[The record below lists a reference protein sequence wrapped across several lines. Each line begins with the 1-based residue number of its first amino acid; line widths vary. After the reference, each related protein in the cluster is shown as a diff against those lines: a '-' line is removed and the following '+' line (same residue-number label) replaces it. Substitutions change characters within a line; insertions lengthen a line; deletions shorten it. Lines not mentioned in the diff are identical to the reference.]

1 MAVCRGPFVTAFKVE
16 KQHRVPLNF
25 ASVCCCV
32 WLLFGVVVPSV
43 CCFVFSTVCCY
54 FCLLVAMCRYFSF
67 CIFQI

>member
-1 MAVCRGPFVTAFKVE
+1 MAVCRGPFVTGLQVE
-16 KQHRVPLNF
+16 KQHRVPLDF

-54 FCLLVAMCRYFSF
+54 FCLLVAVCR
-67 CIFQI
+67 